1 MPIGQLCM
9 LAAPWTW
16 LLCSAKGYVHASALS
31 QGRSSDRI
39 EKFLI
44 VSSLVHASRS
54 WEGLASRME
63 LNGNSEAPG
72 SPRSPRDISRTGS
85 GVKGTLN
92 VDDATRQKV
101 CHGVTAFSTP
111 SDMWGHACL

>member
-1 MPIGQLCM
+1 MPGD
-9 LAAPWTW
+9 P
-16 LLCSAKGYVHASALS
+16 
-31 QGRSSDRI
+31 GR
-39 EKFLI
+39 
-44 VSSLVHASRS
+44 
-54 WEGLASRME
+54 GLASRMD

-101 CHGVTAFSTP
+101 CHGVTAFATP
-111 SDMWGHACL
+111 SDIWGMLIEPGVGAGRGVIRCSNTHIADKSIIVQDGD